1 MADALTIRPV
11 TAADRPA
18 LRAATIELQ
27 EYERRHHDTRLPGEQ
42 IADDY
47 LDWMWRRSASD
58 GVILVAEIDG
68 VFAGFVAGWVEHANN
83 IAETPESNH
92 FGLISNICV
101 MPEFRGR
108 RLAAALIGAIEA
120 YLRRSGVARLRV
132 NALAA
137 NEAAGRS
144 YQHAGFAPY
153 EILHE
158 KRIGPDEEG

>member
-1 MADALTIRPV
+1 MAGALTIRPA

-27 EYERRHHDTRLPGEQ
+27 EYERRRHDSRLPGEQ

-47 LDWMWRRSASD
+47 LDWMWRRSDDD

-68 VFAGFVAGWVEHANN
+68 VFAGFVAGWVEQADN
-83 IAETPESNH
+83 IAETPDSNR
-92 FGLISNICV
+92 FGLISDLCV

-108 RLAAALIGAIEA
+108 RLAAELIGAIEA
-120 YLRRSGVARLRV
+120 HLRRSGIVRLRV
-132 NALAA
+132 SALAA
-137 NEAAGRS
+137 NEAARRS

-158 KRIGPDEEG
+158 KRIGPDDEG